1 MCDFFLRGF
10 FMSGLLPGLCMRAS
24 CFNRKLPPC
33 LPDNHQYEKSEPV
46 SGEFLAVIIKKR
58 ATCIRQH
65 KHSLPEC
72 LLTLLIS
79 RRSIN
84 L

>member
-1 MCDFFLRGF
+1 
-10 FMSGLLPGLCMRAS
+10 MSGLLLDLCMRAS
-24 CFNRKLPPC
+24 FFNRKLPPC
-33 LPDNHQYEKSEPV
+33 LPDNQYGKSEPV
-46 SGEFLAVIIKKR
+46 SGEFLAVTIKKR
-58 ATCIRQH
+58 AACIRQH

-84 L
+84 I